1 MKANK
6 ETEFV
11 VKNLLPRKDQD
22 LGFTGKYNTIKCL
35 KGINI
40 NPFQN
45 LQKIRTIYEKDYT
58 P

>member
-6 ETEFV
+6 ESELV

-40 NPFQN
+40 NHFQN